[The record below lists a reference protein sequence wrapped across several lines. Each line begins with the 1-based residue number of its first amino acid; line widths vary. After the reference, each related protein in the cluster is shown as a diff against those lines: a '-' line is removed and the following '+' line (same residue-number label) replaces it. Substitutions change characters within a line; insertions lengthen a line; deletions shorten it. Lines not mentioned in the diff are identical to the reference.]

1 MYIQQFF
8 LEIFRRFRRTS
19 EKLAME
25 NYVLAYH
32 TANKDHNDILYTAF
46 PSFFCFFFFLYKSKS

>member
-32 TANKDHNDILYTAF
+32 TANKDNNDI
-46 PSFFCFFFFLYKSKS
+46 